1 LTETYTYDAFGTLT
15 SIQVLNKNGVLEAA
29 ETALSRFLYAGEQ
42 YDSITELYYLR
53 ARHYDTTAG
62 RFTQEDTYLG
72 DGRNL
77 YVYVGNNPLKYVDP
91 SGYAAVDSLD
101 SGADMD
107 PMDDQKSITP
117 SGGGDYNSRGA
128 NSGIQS
134 GTTSGVTN
142 GKCSGSKG
150 FSFKGSS
157 GVSTGRSSG
166 LNSKVSISAL
176 RGKLRVSPPATVKSV
191 KTTFG
196 NTVSSVKSGS
206 STTTVGRWMSQGE
219 YDKMFSSG
227 KVQMSGD
234 NKVHVASPADINVF
248 GKQAPKGSLYVEFD
262 VPSSTIS
269 KGGAEGWGIINGPG
283 SLLDRLYEKIG
294 LPRIIEMPDAT
305 NISIKGSK

>member
-1 LTETYTYDAFGTLT
+1 MTETYTYDAFGTLT
-15 SIQVLNKNGVLEAA
+15 EIQSLNENGILTET
-29 ETALSRFLYAGEQ
+29 ETAFSRFLYAGEQ
-42 YDSITELYYLR
+42 YDNITGLYYLR
-53 ARHYDTTAG
+53 ARRYDTTAG

-191 KTTFG
+191 KTTLG
-196 NTVSSVKSGS
+196 NTVFSVKSGS
-206 STTTVGRWMSQGE
+206 NFRNQALLDSHYIKHGSEFGNISKEQYEENFKDLSPGAAHRSDGRPLCLC
-219 YDKMFSSG
+219 
-227 KVQMSGD
+227 
-234 NKVHVASPADINVF
+234 H
-248 GKQAPKGSLYVEFD
+248 GSLQHLRVRYRRLPHRFSPRLRSRHHHRFHQD
-262 VPSSTIS
+262 GS
-269 KGGAEGWGIINGPG
+269 GGAPERPHGRRGG
-283 SLLDRLYEKIG
+283 
-294 LPRIIEMPDAT
+294 
-305 NISIKGSK
+305 